1 MVSETFD
8 REFFGTED
16 GEFFFSPRFVPYK
29 RTAESALIVA
39 DTVLKLAY
47 LRAEPGS
54 AFEVDSSEFNVARAF
69 RHTEKIDICSRYDHG
84 VVLCD
89 NVVDD

>member
-1 MVSETFD
+1 M
-8 REFFGTED
+8 
-16 GEFFFSPRFVPYK
+16 PHK
-29 RTAESALIVA
+29 RTAKPALIVA
-39 DTVLKLAY
+39 NSVLKLAY
-47 LRAEPGS
+47 LRAESGS